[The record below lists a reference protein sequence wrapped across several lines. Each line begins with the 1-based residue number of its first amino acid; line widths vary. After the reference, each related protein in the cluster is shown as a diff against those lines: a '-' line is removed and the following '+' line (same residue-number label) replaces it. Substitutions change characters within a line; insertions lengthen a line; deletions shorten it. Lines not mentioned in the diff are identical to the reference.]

1 MEALVLEHGK
11 RLVPFIKLGLGS
23 KSQIESKTSELDSLI
38 SVRCVDLDLDLD
50 SYDKEVEILS
60 SIFRPIEDHD
70 LSLAKFHHQLFTFIK
85 VGKGVLLFL

>member
-23 KSQIESKTSELDSLI
+23 KSQTESRTSELDSLI
-38 SVRCVDLDLDLD
+38 SVRCVDLD